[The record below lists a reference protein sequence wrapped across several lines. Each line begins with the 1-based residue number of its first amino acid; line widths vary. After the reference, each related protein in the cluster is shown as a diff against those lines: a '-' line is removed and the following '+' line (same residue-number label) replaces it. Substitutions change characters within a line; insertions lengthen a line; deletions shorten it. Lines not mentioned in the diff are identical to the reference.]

1 MLYRIYSL
9 IWFCEIYQQ
18 QSINAISCKMKH
30 IMFGELR
37 KEKSMG
43 KSLVSNPPYNLKWTI
58 PPFAQ
63 IQPRFS
69 NFTVP
74 PASNAN
80 FAFILTGLNLIDDK
94 MAFLLPNAVLSTN
107 VPEERYIRKAL
118 IENNLLEAVIL
129 LPDKMFE
136 STSIATCILL
146 FSKHKKTRNIEMIDM
161 RQSYL
166 EEQRDQNGQ
175 FGGASHEN
183 RTYHKTVKVVDDANM
198 QKAIDAI
205 QEQKNIPEYSKST
218 TIDEIREADYLLTP
232 SRYIEFQEKK
242 NTHRPY
248 NDIANDYNRII
259 AEKNSLKLTVNESL
273 AKSLGLYETFL
284 MMKQDDKVSDSF
296 SVVGCKVEKESFI
309 TMSKNAAEFKIE
321 NKSKDKLPEILMIFL
336 TMWKQ
341 HIMYLNNEENRILA
355 EFRDALLPDL
365 LGGEI
370 KLHKESE
377 GADEEN

>member
-1 MLYRIYSL
+1 
-9 IWFCEIYQQ
+9 
-18 QSINAISCKMKH
+18 
-30 IMFGELR
+30 
-37 KEKSMG
+37 MG
-43 KSLVSNPPYNLKWTI
+43 KSLVSNPPYNLKWII

-69 NFTVP
+69 NFNVP

-94 MAFLLPNAVLSTN
+94 MAFLLPNGVLSIDTT
-107 VPEERYIRKAL
+107 EEKEIRKTL
-118 IENNLLEAVIL
+118 IEDNLLEAVIL

-146 FSKHKKTRNIEMIDM
+146 FNKRKKTRNVEMIDM

-183 RTYHKTVKVVDDANM
+183 RTYHKTVKVIDDVSM
-198 QKAIDAI
+198 QKAIESI
-205 QEQKNIPEYSKST
+205 LEQRNIPEFSKSA
-218 TIDEIREADYLLTP
+218 TIDEIRKADYILTP
-232 SRYIEFQEKK
+232 SRYIEFQEQ
-242 NTHRPY
+242 NNVHRSY
-248 NDIANDYNRII
+248 EDITKDYNRII
-259 AEKNSLKLTVNESL
+259 TEKNALKLTVNESL

-284 MMKQDDKVSDSF
+284 MMKQEGSISDSF
-296 SVVGCKVEKESFI
+296 SVVGCKAEKESFI

-321 NKSKDKLPEILMIFL
+321 NKCKDKVPEILLIFL
-336 TMWKQ
+336 NMWKQ
-341 HIMYLNNEENRILA
+341 HIMYLNNEENKVLA

-365 LGGEI
+365 MSGKIEPQ
-370 KLHKESE
+370 ESE
-377 GADEEN
+377 DKE

>member
-1 MLYRIYSL
+1 
-9 IWFCEIYQQ
+9 
-18 QSINAISCKMKH
+18 
-30 IMFGELR
+30 
-37 KEKSMG
+37 MG
-43 KSLVSNPPYNLKWTI
+43 KSLVSNPPYNLKWII

-69 NFTVP
+69 NFNVP

-94 MAFLLPNAVLSTN
+94 MAFLLPNAVLSTDTT
-107 VPEERYIRKAL
+107 EEKEIRKTL
-118 IENNLLEAVIL
+118 IEDNLLEAVIL

-146 FSKHKKTRNIEMIDM
+146 FNKHKKTRNVEMIDM

-183 RTYHKTVKVVDDANM
+183 RTYHKTVKVIDDVSM
-198 QKAIDAI
+198 QKAIESI
-205 QEQKNIPEYSKST
+205 LEQRNIPEFSKSA
-218 TIDEIREADYLLTP
+218 TIDEIRKADYILTP
-232 SRYIEFQEKK
+232 SRYIEFQEQD
-242 NTHRPY
+242 NVHRSY
-248 NDIANDYNRII
+248 EDITKDYNRII
-259 AEKNSLKLTVNESL
+259 TEKNALKLTVNESL

-284 MMKQDDKVSDSF
+284 MMKQEGSISDSF
-296 SVVGCKVEKESFI
+296 SVVGCKAEKESFI

-321 NKSKDKLPEILMIFL
+321 NKCKDKVPEILLIFL
-336 TMWKQ
+336 NMWKQ
-341 HIMYLNNEENRILA
+341 HIMYLNNEENKVLA

-365 LGGEI
+365 MSGKI
-370 KLHKESE
+370 DPQESE
-377 GADEEN
+377 ETSNE

>member
-1 MLYRIYSL
+1 
-9 IWFCEIYQQ
+9 
-18 QSINAISCKMKH
+18 
-30 IMFGELR
+30 
-37 KEKSMG
+37 MG

-69 NFTVP
+69 SFYVP

-80 FAFILTGLNLIDDK
+80 FAFILTGLDLIDDK
-94 MAFLLPNAVLSTN
+94 MAFLLPNAVLSTD
-107 VPEERYIRKAL
+107 VTEEKEIRKAL
-118 IENNLLEAVIL
+118 IEDNLLEAVVL

-146 FSKHKKTRNIEMIDM
+146 FNKHKKTRSVEMIDM

-183 RTYHKTVKVVDDANM
+183 RTYHKTVKVIDDANM
-198 QKAIDAI
+198 QKAIDSI
-205 QEQKNIPEYSKST
+205 LEQKNIPEFSKSA
-218 TIDEIREADYLLTP
+218 TIGEIRKADYILTP
-232 SRYIEFQEKK
+232 SRYIEFQERD
-242 NTHRPY
+242 NIHRSY
-248 NDIANDYNRII
+248 DEITKDYNRII
-259 AEKNSLKLTVNESL
+259 TEKNALKLTVNESL

-284 MMKQDDKVSDSF
+284 MMKQENGISDSF
-296 SVVGCKVEKESFI
+296 SVVGCKAEKESFI
-309 TMSKNAAEFKIE
+309 TISKNAAEFKIE
-321 NKSKDKLPEILMIFL
+321 NRNKDKFPEILRIFL

-341 HIMYLNNEENRILA
+341 HIMFLNNEENRILA

-365 LGGEI
+365 MSGKIEPQ
-370 KLHKESE
+370 ESE
-377 GADEEN
+377 VQDADCD